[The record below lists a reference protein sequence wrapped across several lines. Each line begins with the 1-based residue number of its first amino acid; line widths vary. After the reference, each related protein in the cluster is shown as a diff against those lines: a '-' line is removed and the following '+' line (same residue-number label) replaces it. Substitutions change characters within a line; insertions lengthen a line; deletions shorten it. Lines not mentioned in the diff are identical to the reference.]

1 MNQTSCSFIQRQ
13 NIFNKPQLKISSQH
27 IIPKPDLFQP
37 TFGSRSKSLYQVL
50 LIGLG
55 LSCLPIAANA
65 QAPVIELSKVEQV
78 INGKNLSNFTTDEIA
93 AYERLVTEGGDI
105 YKRKLYR
112 NPKYK
117 NSHINRYIKLVTQLL
132 RNHLG
137 QGTKAEQSQIQN
149 KLFYTQ
155 SSFDKRF
162 VNSLRTFEDP
172 DGDEIITGQ
181 DLGCDGNLEEL
192 VNCVLENANN
202 RTLTVQNIT
211 K

>member
-1 MNQTSCSFIQRQ
+1 M
-13 NIFNKPQLKISSQH
+13 
-27 IIPKPDLFQP
+27 
-37 TFGSRSKSLYQVL
+37 
-50 LIGLG
+50 
-55 LSCLPIAANA
+55 AANA

-78 INGKNLSNFTTDEIA
+78 INGEDLSNFTTDERE
-93 AYERLVTEGGDI
+93 AYKRLVTEGSNI
-105 YKRKLYR
+105 YQRKLYR

-117 NSHINRYIKLVTQLL
+117 NSHINRYINLVTQLL

-149 KLFYTQ
+149 RLFYTQ
-155 SSFDKRF
+155 SIFDKRF

-172 DGDEIITGQ
+172 DGDGIITGQ
-181 DLGCDGNLEEL
+181 DLGCNGNLKEL

-202 RTLTVQNIT
+202 GTLNVQNIT